1 MILRVIAIPLAAVL
15 VFLSVGCEKEEA
27 KYVRPSAGCKCAEKK
42 DGSKCQCNHCMGEK
56 AQGKSALCYCD
67 QGGCACGPKTTKC
80 ACGHCQGEDDD
91 PKCACKK

>member
-1 MILRVIAIPLAAVL
+1 MLLRNLAVPLAAL
-15 VFLSVGCEKEEA
+15 LLCLTGCDKEEA
-27 KYVRPSAGCKCAEKK
+27 KYVRPSPGCKCAEKK
-42 DGSKCQCNHCMGEK
+42 GGSKCQCNHCMGEK

-67 QGGCACGPKTTKC
+67 QGGCSCGAKTTKC